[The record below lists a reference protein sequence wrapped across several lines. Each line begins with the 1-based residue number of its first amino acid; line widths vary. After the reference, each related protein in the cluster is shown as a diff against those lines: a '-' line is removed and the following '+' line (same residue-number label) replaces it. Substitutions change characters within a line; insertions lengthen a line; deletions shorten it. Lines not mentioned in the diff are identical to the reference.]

1 MGDREKKSDLA
12 TFLAGRAAP
21 GDPPRLSDA
30 DLEEA
35 AVRHGRTL
43 REVQVA
49 ALGAGLTPARYVRSI
64 PSFGLGGQARLLE
77 SRVGVVGSGGL
88 GGFLIEILAR
98 AGVGRLVVVDKDT
111 FEPTNFNRQ
120 LLSTA
125 LTLGRS
131 KARAA
136 AERVRLINPAVDL
149 EPVVERVTADNVDR
163 ILAGVQVVA
172 DALDNVPDRLT
183 IEAYAQRAGVPLV
196 FGAVA
201 GFMGQVTTVWPGDPG
216 LERIYGPRDQ
226 TVKKGA
232 EVDLGVPPMTPPLVA
247 ARQAGEIINILLG
260 QTENL
265 LRGRLWVVD
274 MLAGRN
280 LEVDLG

>member
-1 MGDREKKSDLA
+1 M
-12 TFLAGRAAP
+12 
-21 GDPPRLSDA
+21 
-30 DLEEA
+30 
-35 AVRHGRTL
+35 
-43 REVQVA
+43 A
-49 ALGAGLTPARYVRSI
+49 ALEAGLTPARYVRSI
-64 PSFGLGGQARLLE
+64 PSFGLAGQARLLE

-98 AGVGRLVVVDKDT
+98 AGVGRLVVADKDT

-120 LLSTA
+120 ILCTS
-125 LTLGRS
+125 LTLGRA

-149 EPVVERVTADNVDR
+149 EPVVERVTEDNVDR

-172 DALDNVPDRLT
+172 DALDNVPDRLM
-183 IEAYAQRAGVPLV
+183 IEVWAKRAGVPLV

-201 GFMGQVTTVWPGDPG
+201 GFMGQVTTVFPGDPG
-216 LERIYGPRDQ
+216 LERIFGPRD
-226 TVKKGA
+226 KAADKGT
-232 EVDLGVPPMTPPLVA
+232 EVDFGVPPMTPPLVA

-260 QTENL
+260 RTEQL

-274 MLAGRN
+274 MMAGRD